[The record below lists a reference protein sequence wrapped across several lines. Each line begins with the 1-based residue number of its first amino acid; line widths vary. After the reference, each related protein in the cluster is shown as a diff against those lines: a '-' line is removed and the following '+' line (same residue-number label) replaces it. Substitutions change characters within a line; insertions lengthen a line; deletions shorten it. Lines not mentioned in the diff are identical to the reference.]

1 MNSTLEE
8 RFDKAEEII
17 LKRSFRKSG
26 GFEDSYYIFDY
37 DPVRELYIRE
47 RIDLVKKKS
56 ESLDFDI
63 KIFDL
68 YDIIIQISKDKGY
81 LEKNFEF
88 EQKKGLERV
97 VKAIGNMLR
106 ITTPNNLVVRYIEE
120 HSEGAGVIFL
130 TGIGKCYPLFR
141 AHNVLNN
148 LNGLVQNTPVVMF
161 YPGSYD
167 GQSLMLFSKIKDDN
181 HYRAFRLVD

>member
-1 MNSTLEE
+1 MNTLEE

-17 LKRSFRKSG
+17 LKRSFRRNS

-37 DPVRELYIRE
+37 DPSKELYVRE
-47 RIDLVKKKS
+47 RIKFLQKRCVSSDMNIVV
-56 ESLDFDI
+56 
-63 KIFDL
+63 FDL
-68 YDIIIQISKDKGY
+68 YDIIIDISKEKGF

-88 EQKKGLERV
+88 EQKKGLDRV
-97 VKAIGNMLR
+97 IKAIGNMLR
-106 ITTPNNLVVRYIEE
+106 VTTPNNFVVRYIEE
-120 HSEGAGVIFL
+120 HSEDVDVIFL
-130 TGIGKCYPLFR
+130 TGIGECFPLFR

-148 LNGLVQNTPVVMF
+148 LNSVVHDIPVILF

-167 GQSLMLFSKIKDDN
+167 GQHLVLFSQIKDDN

>member
-1 MNSTLEE
+1 MGTLEE

-17 LKRSFRKSG
+17 LKNSFRRNR
-26 GFEDSYYIFDY
+26 GFEESCYIFDY
-37 DPVRELYIRE
+37 DPSKEMYIRE
-47 RIDLVKKKS
+47 RIDFLKKKC
-56 ESLDFDI
+56 ESSGFNVRA
-63 KIFDL
+63 FDL
-68 YDIIIQISKDKGY
+68 YDIIVQISKDKGF

-88 EQKKGLERV
+88 EQKKGLDRV

-106 ITTPNNLVVRYIEE
+106 ITTPDNLVVRYIEE
-120 HSEGAGVIFL
+120 HSENADVIFL

-148 LNGLVQNTPVVMF
+148 LNGVVHKIPVVMF

-167 GQSLMLFSKIKDDN
+167 GQYLVLFSQIRDDN
-181 HYRAFRLVD
+181 HYRAFKLVD